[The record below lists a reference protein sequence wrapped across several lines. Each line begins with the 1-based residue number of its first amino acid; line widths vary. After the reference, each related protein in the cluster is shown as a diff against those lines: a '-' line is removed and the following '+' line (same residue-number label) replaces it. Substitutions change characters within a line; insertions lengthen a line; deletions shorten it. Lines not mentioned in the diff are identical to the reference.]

1 MDHELVGGFL
11 IAFGSV
17 HTHRGVLSAVAK
29 WPYAYFFIHVAG
41 ATMQRQSFSRSRAK
55 VRSYLTRASWLSFT
69 VGVFLHGLFTVR
81 PLEHRRLLIKGKAA
95 ADRVLR
101 RNRYRSI
108 IVIHMKSRILLHM
121 KVVAFNWVSLA
132 AQSLPAEEYKD
143 FGKDRL
149 NNSPR
154 HGEWVEIKSGDHTIK
169 AFVVYPERKDKAP
182 AVLVIQEI
190 FGLTDWLRSMCD
202 ELAENGVIAIAPDFL
217 NGQKFEDADGASK
230 ATSAVTQ
237 EQMKAVLGATSDY
250 ALKIPACNGT
260 LAVCGFCRGG
270 GWAFAYANENPKIKA
285 AYSFY
290 GTAPDETSKVAN
302 IQCPVYGFYGEND
315 ERVNATIPKAEE
327 LMKAAGKKYEPVI
340 YKGAGHGFMRSG
352 EPSNP
357 AVRETDRKARDEA
370 WARWK
375 KLLKQLR

>member
-1 MDHELVGGFL
+1 MKHLLF
-11 IAFGSV
+11 
-17 HTHRGVLSAVAK
+17 AVAF
-29 WPYAYFFIHVAG
+29 AC
-41 ATMQRQSFSRSRAK
+41 
-55 VRSYLTRASWLSFT
+55 L
-69 VGVFLHGLFTVR
+69 
-81 PLEHRRLLIKGKAA
+81 
-95 ADRVLR
+95 
-101 RNRYRSI
+101 
-108 IVIHMKSRILLHM
+108 
-121 KVVAFNWVSLA
+121 

-154 HGEWVEIKSGDHTIK
+154 HAEWVDIKSGDHTIK

-182 AVLVIQEI
+182 VVVVIQEI
-190 FGLTDWLRSMCD
+190 FGVTDWLRSLCD

-217 NGQKFEDADGASK
+217 NGQKFEDADAAGK

-237 EQMKAVLGATSDY
+237 DDVKAALNATVDY

-270 GWAFAYANENPKIKA
+270 GWAFMYANENPKLKA
-285 AYSFY
+285 TYSFY
-290 GTAPDETSKVAN
+290 GAPPQSPDQVPN
-302 IQCPVYGFYGEND
+302 IRCPVYGFYGEND
-315 ERVNATIPKAEE
+315 ERVNAMIPKAEE

-352 EPSNP
+352 EPANP
-357 AVRETDRKARDEA
+357 NMREGDKKARDEA

-375 KLLKQLR
+375 TLIKQLP